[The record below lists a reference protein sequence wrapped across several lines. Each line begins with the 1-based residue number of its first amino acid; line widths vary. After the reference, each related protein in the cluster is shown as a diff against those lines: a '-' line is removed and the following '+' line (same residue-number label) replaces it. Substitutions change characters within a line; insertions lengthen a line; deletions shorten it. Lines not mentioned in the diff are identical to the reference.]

1 MVIVSVG
8 WVVQRM
14 DRSKNCVYASV
25 CARVHAHKHTC
36 LGSKSKDSNQQVQI
50 PRVLCS
56 VGGAVKKELK
66 PVTPM
71 LTKRDL
77 WLQQERCRLDS
88 WRDIGRPGKVS
99 LEENYSWQRH
109 SCLEWGLHSVRAG
122 KALGGCVSTKDA
134 SCLSFRL
141 RGLNVRVRRIYQ
153 HISEFESGVFSR
165 RKLVI

>member
-14 DRSKNCVYASV
+14 DRSKNCVCAYV
-25 CARVHAHKHTC
+25 CARVCMHTRTHAWAQSQRTAT
-36 LGSKSKDSNQQVQI
+36 SKCRF
-50 PRVLCS
+50 PEFFAAW
-56 VGGAVKKELK
+56 GGAVKKELK

-71 LTKRDL
+71 LTRRDL

-99 LEENYSWQRH
+99 LEENYSWQRR
-109 SCLEWGLHSVRAG
+109 SCLEWGLHSVRGG

-141 RGLNVRVRRIYQ
+141 RGLSVRVQRIYQ
-153 HISEFESGVFSR
+153 HISEFGSGVFRGGS
-165 RKLVI
+165 L